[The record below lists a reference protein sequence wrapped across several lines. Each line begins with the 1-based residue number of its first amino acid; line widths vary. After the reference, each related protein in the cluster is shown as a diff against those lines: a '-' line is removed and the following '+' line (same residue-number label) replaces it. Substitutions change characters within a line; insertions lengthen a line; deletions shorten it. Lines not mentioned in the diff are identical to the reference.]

1 MSPDWLGRPGDFK
14 LTHYPK
20 ARRREDR
27 TRDALKTYVATT
39 GTLFGLITLAH
50 VLRMSAERH
59 LATDPWYLLLTAAA
73 AALSVW
79 AFRLLRA
86 RNT

>member
-1 MSPDWLGRPGDFK
+1 MEFLNLDELRFAPHDG
-14 LTHYPK
+14 TK

-86 RNT
+86 RNS

>member
-1 MSPDWLGRPGDFK
+1 
-14 LTHYPK
+14 
-20 ARRREDR
+20 
-27 TRDALKTYVATT
+27 LKIYVAST
-39 GTLFGLITLAH
+39 GTLFGLIAIAH
-50 VLRMSAERH
+50 VLRMLAERH

-86 RNT
+86 RNA

>member
-1 MSPDWLGRPGDFK
+1 M
-14 LTHYPK
+14 
-20 ARRREDR
+20 
-27 TRDALKTYVATT
+27 KTYVATT

-73 AALSVW
+73 AALVGMGV
-79 AFRLLRA
+79 RLLRA